1 MATGAQLVAQPGIGS
16 VGTPLPQTTTPPKG
30 TGPFIRY
37 ARTAL
42 RPGFTRSGD
51 AFGAVVTN
59 PLPAAPGYL
68 KGLWLTVTAVA
79 GTATTTTAAADAPYS
94 VIQFIQFK
102 DPWGTPIVTLDG
114 WALAQ
119 IVNPYSGQA
128 GLLGAAL
135 PQNLPSFSAV
145 SATTG
150 AFQFK
155 VYVPIEGTR
164 GLGVISTGNASVL
177 PTLFIQYAQ
186 AVPTVY
192 SAQSGG
198 TAPTLSLTVD
208 MEYYDVDPTNPVQPP
223 QNGTTLQ
230 WSVAQ
235 GDTPIGQNSSTRIK
249 LPHLGGYLTT
259 LAILLRDASATNA
272 RTDAY
277 LATGRIRL
285 YIDGIPQ
292 RDMSFVELVDEMFIV
307 SGGVTR
313 QTGLIV
319 FSFKRSLSQLNL
331 GLLDTLEEALQA
343 TPGTQ
348 LELEMTPWGSGG
360 TSPYTAN
367 IYYGQFVPAGDLQQ
381 GLIEA

>member
-16 VGTPLPQTTTPPKG
+16 VGTPLPQTTTPPRG
-30 TGPFIRY
+30 QGPFIRY

-59 PLPAAPGYL
+59 PLPSAPGYL
-68 KGLWLTVTAVA
+68 KCLWITVQAVA
-79 GTATTTTAAADAPYS
+79 GTATTATASADAPYN
-94 VIQFIQFK
+94 VIQFLQFK
-102 DPWGTPIVTLDG
+102 DPWGTPIITTDG
-114 WALAQ
+114 YALAQ
-119 IVNPYSGQA
+119 IINPYSGQA
-128 GLLGAAL
+128 GLLAPAL

-150 AFQFK
+150 AFTFK
-155 VYVPIEGTR
+155 VCVPVEGTR
-164 GLGVISTGNASVL
+164 GLGVMSMGNASVL
-177 PTLFIQYAQ
+177 PTLFIQYASS
-186 AVPTVY
+186 AVVY
-192 SAQSGG
+192 TSISGG
-198 TAPTLSLTVD
+198 TVPTLSITVD
-208 MEYYDVDPTNPVQPP
+208 LEYYDVDPTNPVQPP

-235 GDTPIGQNSSTRIK
+235 GDQTIGQNSSTRVK

-259 LAILLRDASATNA
+259 LAFLLRDASATNA
-272 RTDAY
+272 RVDAFN
-277 LATGRIRL
+277 TSGRLRI
-285 YIDGIPQ
+285 YIDGVPQ
-292 RDMSFVELVDEMFIV
+292 RDMLWQEVIDEMFIV
-307 SGGVTR
+307 SGGLTR
-313 QTGLIV
+313 VTGLVVI
-319 FSFKRSLSQLNL
+319 SFKRSLSQLNL
-331 GLLDTLEEALQA
+331 GLLDTLEEALQC

-348 LELEMTPWGSGG
+348 IEVEMTPWGSGG

>member
-16 VGTPLPQTTTPPKG
+16 VGTPLPQTATPPKG

-42 RPGFTRSGD
+42 RPGFTRAGD
-51 AFGAVVTN
+51 PFGATVTN
-59 PLPAAPGYL
+59 QLPSAPGYL
-68 KGLWLTVTAVA
+68 KGLWLTVTCVA

-94 VIQFIQFK
+94 VIQFLQFK
-102 DPWGTPIVTLDG
+102 DPWGTPIVTVDG
-114 WALAQ
+114 WALSQ
-119 IVNPYSGQA
+119 IINPYSGQA

-135 PQNLPSFSAV
+135 PSALPSFTAV

-155 VYVPIEGTR
+155 VYVPCEGTR

-177 PTLFIQYAQ
+177 PTLFIQYAA
-186 AVPTVY
+186 AVPVVY

-198 TAPTLSLTVD
+198 TAGTLSLTCD

-235 GDTPIGQNSSTRIK
+235 GDQNVAANASTRVK

-259 LAILLRDASATNA
+259 LGLLLRDTSATNA
-272 RTDAY
+272 RVDAY
-277 LATGRIRL
+277 NLTGRIRI
-285 YIDGIPQ
+285 YIDGVPQ
-292 RDMSFVELVDEMFIV
+292 RDMTFVELVDEMFIV

-313 QTGLIV
+313 QTGLLV
-319 FSFKRSLSQLNL
+319 LSFKRSLSQLNL
-331 GLLDTLEEALQA
+331 GLLDTLEEALQC

-348 LELEMTPWGSGG
+348 LEVEMTPWGSGG
-360 TSPYTAN
+360 TSPYQLSV
-367 IYYGQFVPAGDLQQ
+367 YYGQFVPAGDLQQ